1 MKKPLKAANVVPPVG
16 GGFDSPERR
25 ANNHGEKSMSGIIL
39 AFMNHD
45 ARALMARGLI
55 ASFLGMFVMACSGC
69 GGGGGDGTPATTQT
83 AATPKPVLIEA
94 YGDSTTEG
102 YSVMNGVS
110 GINPQ
115 NQIVVLQQLLRDRFG
130 SNVSVANNGVGGTEA
145 SQLLNGTDGTH
156 APWAQVMAQSKAQIV
171 TIEFGLNDTFFFSQP
186 RAGVES
192 ESPDQFEEILTELV
206 NVARAAG
213 KQVVLI
219 EPGPSCNPYRQP
231 TLSYYVMRVDNVAK
245 TLGVPLVPHYWPI
258 IAKPN
263 WQELLSD
270 CTHPTTELYSIQ
282 AKSTFDVIEPIV
294 ADLINPA
301 AHK

>member
-1 MKKPLKAANVVPPVG
+1 
-16 GGFDSPERR
+16 
-25 ANNHGEKSMSGIIL
+25 
-39 AFMNHD
+39 
-45 ARALMARGLI
+45 MARGLI

-69 GGGGGDGTPATTQT
+69 GGGGDGTAATTQA

-102 YSVMNGVS
+102 YSVVNGVS

-231 TLSYYVMRVDNVAK
+231 TLSYYVMRVDNVAHQ
-245 TLGVPLVPHYWPI
+245 LGVPLVQHYWPT
-258 IAKPN
+258 IAQSD
-263 WQELLSD
+263 WQSLLSD
-270 CTHPTTELYSIQ
+270 CTHPTTQLYASY
-282 AKSTFDVIEPIV
+282 AESSFAVIAPLV
-294 ADLINPA
+294 AQLANSPA
-301 AHK
+301 QSQ